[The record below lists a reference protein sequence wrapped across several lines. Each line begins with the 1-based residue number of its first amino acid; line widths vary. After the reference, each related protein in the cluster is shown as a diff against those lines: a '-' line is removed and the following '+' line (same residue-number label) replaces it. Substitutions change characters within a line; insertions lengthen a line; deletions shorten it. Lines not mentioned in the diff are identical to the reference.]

1 VTGPPQPRNFRA
13 ASQEKRKRSKGNAM
27 DKKMHDKGLE
37 VRKAVL
43 GEAYVNNAL
52 KTVDDFNRPFQEML
66 NEYCWG
72 TVWGREEL
80 PRKTRSMLNIA
91 MIAILNRQHEFR
103 AHLKGALTNGVSRDE
118 IREILMQVAI
128 YGGMPAAVDSF
139 RIAREVFAEIDGKA

>member
-1 VTGPPQPRNFRA
+1 
-13 ASQEKRKRSKGNAM
+13 M
-27 DKKMHDKGLE
+27 DQKMHDKGLE
-37 VRKAVL
+37 IRKSVL
-43 GEAYVNNAL
+43 GEAYVSNAL
-52 KTVDDFNRPFQEML
+52 KSVDDFNRPFQEML

-91 MIAILNRQHEFR
+91 MISILNRPHELR
-103 AHLKGALTNGVSRDE
+103 AHLRGALTNGVTREE

-139 RIAREVFAEIDGKA
+139 RIAREFFAEIDKA

>member
-1 VTGPPQPRNFRA
+1 VTGTPQPRNFRA
-13 ASQEKRKRSKGNAM
+13 AIQEKRKRSKGNAM